1 MNIKWE
7 IFTTVLCLLSFTKGE
22 DSWVPIYNKLATAF
36 KVKKQSE
43 NSKFKTLPIYALTK
57 IHENE
62 DLQNDCHLQYH
73 VAFLQGSLY
82 VKLFK
87 EHGLSLCICKCMAKV
102 AQILS
107 FGKEIHSNEN
117 LYILLYVFSMWPT
130 GAHASILLSRY
141 FKQNAHWK

>member
-1 MNIKWE
+1 M
-7 IFTTVLCLLSFTKGE
+7 
-22 DSWVPIYNKLATAF
+22 AF
-36 KVKKQSE
+36 KLKKQCE

-62 DLQNDCHLQYH
+62 DLQNVCHLQYH
-73 VAFLQGSLY
+73 AVFLQGSLY

-87 EHGLSLCICKCMAKV
+87 DHGLSLCTCKCMAEV

-117 LYILLYVFSMWPT
+117 LYILL
-130 GAHASILLSRY
+130 
-141 FKQNAHWK
+141 